1 MPHTQL
7 VRIIVFLSLFLAA
20 FSQPCSCKHKLHK
33 EAGRSAICLLKPE
46 DNSGVKGIVTMHQKN
61 ILYPVYY
68 EFTVGGLGR

>member
-1 MPHTQL
+1 MPHTQI
-7 VRIIVFLSLFLAA
+7 VRIIILLSLFLATV
-20 FSQPCSCKHKLHK
+20 SQSCSCKHRLPK

-46 DNSGVKGIVTMHQKN
+46 ESSGVKGIVTMHQKN